1 MSTFF
6 LSMLKC
12 KDLWYTLIGMKR
24 GITMSKS
31 TGKKQKKQKYSTRIE
46 KNKKIYYKN
55 SSSLRPSNAKKSSNN
70 KLILFILAV
79 SIFFNAFFLLRT
91 NSLTSSIDDLNST
104 IDKNEEEYS
113 TMIDKLKSEYTN
125 YLFLGDSITDYY
137 NLDTY
142 YGGLPVVNSGIEG
155 NTTED
160 ILSDMKNRVYNYNPS
175 KVFLL
180 IGTNDLIHNME
191 VKEIVSN
198 IEKIISE
205 ISNNEPQAEIYV
217 ESIYPVNDNL
227 NEDIVNVRNNEDIM
241 EINEKIKAYCE
252 ANDCTYINIY
262 DILLDE
268 DGNFNEEYTDDGLHP
283 NSRGYEVI
291 TAELK
296 KYLD

>member
-1 MSTFF
+1 MSSFF

-191 VKEIVSN
+191 VEEIVSN

>member
-1 MSTFF
+1 
-6 LSMLKC
+6 
-12 KDLWYTLIGMKR
+12 
-24 GITMSKS
+24 MSKS